1 MPRVLLVLLIL
12 LLSGCAQQRDPRTV
26 VLWTAYE
33 VEIPTLR
40 ELVAK
45 FSQQTGRPVEV
56 LQVPFNGLQNKFMV
70 AAPAGQGPDLIIGPQ
85 DWLGVFAT
93 AELLEPVPGS
103 VLDPARPDLVP
114 VALEAESFGGQVYG
128 FPMMTGCLAMLRNP
142 QLMPESPRNLE
153 ELKSMALKVQTSTV
167 KGFYY
172 DLQDFYF
179 SFPFFSAFGASL
191 FESGPQGLDPMR
203 LGLAS
208 PGGVKAADYLRELR
222 QSGLIP
228 LGTKNDFAKSLF
240 LEGKVA
246 ATLNG
251 PWFIGDVRKANV
263 PYVIEPIPPGPGG
276 RKASPLVGVDG
287 LMLNKVALQRE
298 GALELMAFL
307 TAKEQLVALA
317 LASGRPPARRS
328 ALEEAQKDPQA
339 GADIAAFAR
348 VSEQGVPMPN
358 LPQTNVIWEPME
370 QSLAIITKGQAPAQA
385 ELEQTQARILTK
397 IKLMME

>member
-1 MPRVLLVLLIL
+1 MARLLLLTLAL
-12 LLSGCAQQRDPRTV
+12 LCLSGCSQQRDPRTV

-45 FSQQTGRPVEV
+45 FSQQSGRPVEV
-56 LQVPFNGLQNKFMV
+56 LQVPFGGLQNKFMV

-93 AELLEPVPGS
+93 AELLEAVPATL
-103 VLDPARPDLVP
+103 LDPARADLYP
-114 VALEAESFGGQVYG
+114 VSVAAETFNGKVYG

-142 QLMPESPRNLE
+142 QLMPERPKNLE
-153 ELKSMALKVQTSTV
+153 ELKIQALKVQSPTV

-179 SFPFFSAFGASL
+179 SFPFFSAYGATL
-191 FESGPQGLDPMR
+191 FVDDDPMR
-203 LGLAS
+203 LGLAT
-208 PGGVKAADYLRELR
+208 PGGVKAAEYLTELR
-222 QSGLIP
+222 QADLIP
-228 LGTKNDFAKSLF
+228 LGAKNDFAKSLY

-246 ATLNG
+246 ATING
-251 PWFIGDVRKANV
+251 PWFIGDVRKAGV
-263 PYVIEPIPPGPGG
+263 PYVIEPVPPGPDGHP
-276 RKASPLVGVDG
+276 ASPLVGVDG
-287 LMLNKVALQRE
+287 LMLNKAALQRE

-307 TAKEQLVALA
+307 TSKEQLVQLA

-328 ALEEAQKDPQA
+328 ALEQARRDPQA
-339 GADIAAFAR
+339 GEDIDAFAR

-358 LPQTNVIWEPME
+358 LPQTNVIWEPMV
-370 QSLAIITKGQAPAQA
+370 QALTIITNKRAPAQA

-397 IKLMME
+397 IKLMTE